1 VGISGQERTMH
12 KVLLETGLGQGRR
25 LIVLIYPTGTSRAL
39 RSIWLVDLESRI
51 LRVDRYDVLRE
62 VQFCP

>member
-1 VGISGQERTMH
+1 MH
-12 KVLLETGLGQGRR
+12 KVLLETGLDQGRR